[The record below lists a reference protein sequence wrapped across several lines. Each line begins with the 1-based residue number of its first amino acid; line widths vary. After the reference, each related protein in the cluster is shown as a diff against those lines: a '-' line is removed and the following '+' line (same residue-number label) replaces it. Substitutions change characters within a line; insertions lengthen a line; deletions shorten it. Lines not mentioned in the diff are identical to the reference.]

1 MKILFVSD
9 DFLPAITG
17 VGIHTQQLAKELV
30 RQGHQVTVLTSAGLN
45 FTMTSKTEYWFQVK
59 IFRTRTLVVAS
70 FPQALPL
77 PFEISRFLKNEKPNL
92 IHYHY
97 LSILAAMTSRI
108 AKKEKIP
115 ELMTYH
121 FSPDVLTEPWFM
133 RPLRKLVRYLAL
145 NFSNKMSTIIS
156 PSLGIK
162 KFLEKSGHTAP
173 VLHIT
178 NPIPFDLSPIDSN
191 TKIKSPNFTVL
202 YAGRLAIEKNVTF
215 LLLGFKEFL
224 KSSPNA
230 QLWLAGAGPL
240 EHQLKVLCEE
250 LGIKYNVKFLGHL
263 NHQEL
268 IQYYQNCDVFVL
280 PSLLETLSL
289 VAIEAMSFAKPLIV
303 TDKIVSAMELV
314 EHKVN
319 GYIVNS
325 ESVIELA
332 SRLSELESNPQ
343 LLKEM
348 SEASLNH
355 SKNFDLKI
363 VMNKMLDTYQQVIN
377 KHD

>member
-1 MKILFVSD
+1 M
-9 DFLPAITG
+9 
-17 VGIHTQQLAKELV
+17 
-30 RQGHQVTVLTSAGLN
+30 
-45 FTMTSKTEYWFQVK
+45 
-59 IFRTRTLVVAS
+59 
-70 FPQALPL
+70 
-77 PFEISRFLKNEKPNL
+77 
-92 IHYHY
+92 
-97 LSILAAMTSRI
+97 
-108 AKKEKIP
+108 
-115 ELMTYH
+115 
-121 FSPDVLTEPWFM
+121 
-133 RPLRKLVRYLAL
+133 
-145 NFSNKMSTIIS
+145 
-156 PSLGIK
+156 
-162 KFLEKSGHTAP
+162 
-173 VLHIT
+173 
-178 NPIPFDLSPIDSN
+178 
-191 TKIKSPNFTVL
+191 
-202 YAGRLAIEKNVTF
+202 
-215 LLLGFKEFL
+215 
-224 KSSPNA
+224 
-230 QLWLAGAGPL
+230 
-240 EHQLKVLCEE
+240 
-250 LGIKYNVKFLGHL
+250 KFLGHL

>member
-1 MKILFVSD
+1 MKILFVTD

-45 FTMTSKTEYWFQVK
+45 FRMTSKTEIWFQVK
-59 IFRTRTLVVAS
+59 IFRTRTIVVAA

-77 PFEISRFLKNEKPNL
+77 PYEISLFLKKEKPDL

-97 LSILAAMTSRI
+97 LSYLAAITTLI

-133 RPLRKLVRYLAL
+133 RPFRNLVRFLAK

-156 PSLGIK
+156 PSIGIK
-162 KFLEKSGHTAP
+162 KYLENNGHTSP

-178 NPIPFDLSPIDSN
+178 NPIPFDFSHADSSS
-191 TKIKSPNFTVL
+191 KIKSQNFTVL

-215 LLLGFKEFL
+215 LLLAFKDFL
-224 KSSPNA
+224 KKTPEA
-230 QLWLAGAGPL
+230 ILWLAGAGPL
-240 EHQLKVLCEE
+240 EHQLKALSHE
-250 LGIKYNVKFLGHL
+250 LRINNNVKFLGHL

-268 IQYYQNCDVFVL
+268 INYYQNCDVFVL

-303 TDKIVSAMELV
+303 TDKIISATELV
-314 EHKVN
+314 EHEVN

-325 ESVIELA
+325 ESANELA
-332 SRLSELESNPQ
+332 SRLSELATNPQ
-343 LLKEM
+343 LLKKM

-363 VMNKMLDTYQQVIN
+363 VMKKMLEVYQQVTI

>member
-9 DFLPAITG
+9 DFLPAVTG

-59 IFRTRTLVVAS
+59 IFRTRTIVVAA

-77 PFEISRFLKNEKPNL
+77 PFEISLFLKKEKPDL

-133 RPLRKLVRYLAL
+133 RPFRNFVRYLAL

-156 PSLGIK
+156 PSIGIK
-162 KFLEKSGHTAP
+162 KYLEKNGHTSP

-178 NPIPFDLSPIDSN
+178 NPIPFDLSHVDSSA
-191 TKIKSPNFTVL
+191 KIKSPNFTVL

-215 LLLGFKEFL
+215 LLMGFKEL
-224 KSSPNA
+224 LNSSPDA
-230 QLWLAGAGPL
+230 ILWLAGAGPL
-240 EHQLKVLCEE
+240 EHQLKILCEE
-250 LGIKYNVKFLGHL
+250 LGIKNNVKFLGHL

-268 IQYYQNCDVFVL
+268 IHYYQNCDVFVL

-289 VAIEAMSFAKPLIV
+289 VAIEAMSLAKPLIV
-303 TDKIVSAMELV
+303 TDKIISAMELV
-314 EHKVN
+314 EHEVN

-325 ESVIELA
+325 ESTSELA
-332 SRLSELESNPQ
+332 SRLSELATNPQ
-343 LLKEM
+343 LLKKM

-363 VMNKMLDTYQQVIN
+363 VMKKMLDTYQQVIN
-377 KHD
+377 QHD